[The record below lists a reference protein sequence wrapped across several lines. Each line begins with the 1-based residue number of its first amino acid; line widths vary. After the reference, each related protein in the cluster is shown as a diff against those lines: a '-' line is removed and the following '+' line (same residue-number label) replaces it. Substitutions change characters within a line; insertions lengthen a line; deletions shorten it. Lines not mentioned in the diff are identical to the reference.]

1 MKCLLGRGSVPH
13 FPVLLEKQGS
23 SPYQCV
29 TTQPLNTCK
38 PDDAFKPNPQRQ
50 LFSGKSRF

>member
-1 MKCLLGRGSVPH
+1 MKCLLGQGSVPN

-29 TTQPLNTCK
+29 TTQPLNTCR